1 MTMEEAI
8 TEAHEYFNNYAEIA
22 LKHDGKYLKVRV
34 VELEKD
40 VYAWH
45 DYTEGTF
52 ARTTWRDRPT
62 LMIIE

>member
-22 LKHDGKYLKVRV
+22 LKHDG
-34 VELEKD
+34 
-40 VYAWH
+40 
-45 DYTEGTF
+45 TEGTF